1 MSAQPPVATY
11 RTRETEE
18 HYRSVGWWDQ
28 VTLVDRVREHA
39 TNRPDAIAII
49 DSSDDRRITYAQL
62 WHDASTFAAFLISR
76 GIKPGDGVSVQ
87 LPNSYETAVVDL
99 GVLAAGAVLNP
110 LLPNYR
116 AHELRHVLA
125 VSHAKAY
132 ITPDAYRGFDHLV
145 MARDLLAS
153 SPEIHTHVV
162 VASLPDA
169 TVAPESF
176 DLRDVLSN
184 ASRNDPALPTLDA
197 SAVSELIFTS
207 GTEAA
212 PKAIMHSEQT
222 ANINVLA
229 TVEAMDLTAQDVV
242 WMPSPIG
249 HSTGLNCGL
258 RVALYAGLPIVLQDR
273 WDPDRAA
280 ELIERERCT
289 YTLAATTFLT
299 DLVRTLQSTRRDV
312 SSMRAFGCG
321 GAPVP
326 PDLVVAAA
334 AVGVTVLRIY
344 GSTEGLIITWNR
356 GNSPLD
362 KRANTD
368 GLAMPNVEVEI
379 RDDADQVVGHGVE
392 GEIHV
397 RGPEVCIGFFDDPE
411 RMARVFTDDGWL
423 RSGDLGVID
432 AQGYLTIVG
441 RKKEIIIRGG
451 MNIAPREIEDLL
463 CEMPAV
469 RAAAVIGLPDER
481 LGELVCACIVADEPL
496 DLADIVAFLRARD
509 LATYKLPQA
518 IRVIDA
524 IPMTASGKLR
534 KAVLRDA
541 IVADMA
547 RGAQSP

>member
-1 MSAQPPVATY
+1 MTTRANVTTY
-11 RTRETEE
+11 RTPEAEQR
-18 HYRSVGWWDQ
+18 YRDLGLWDD
-28 VTLVDRVREHA
+28 VTLVERVRAHA
-39 TNRPDAIAII
+39 ATRPDAIAII
-49 DSSDDRRITYAQL
+49 DSADDRRITYAQL
-62 WHDASTFAAFLISR
+62 WHDASTFASFLMAR
-76 GIKPGDGVSVQ
+76 GIEPGDGVSVQ

-132 ITPDAYRGFDHLV
+132 VTPHTYRGFDHLA
-145 MARDLLAS
+145 MARDLCAS
-153 SPEIHTHVV
+153 LPEVHTHVV
-162 VASLPDA
+162 VAPAFETRGEFA
-169 TVAPESF
+169 TESF
-176 DLRDVLSN
+176 ELREVL
-184 ASRNDPALPTLDA
+184 ASTPRNDAALPALDA

-222 ANINVLA
+222 ANVNVLG
-229 TVEAMDLTAQDVV
+229 TLEAMELTEHDVV

-258 RVALYAGLPIVLQDR
+258 RVALHAGLPIVLQDR
-273 WDPDRAA
+273 WDPERAA

-289 YTLAATTFLT
+289 YTLAATTFLN
-299 DLVRTLQSTRRDV
+299 DLVRTLHASPREV

-356 GNSPLD
+356 AGSPLD

-368 GLAMPNVEVEI
+368 GVAMPDVEIEI
-379 RDDADQVVGHGVE
+379 RDDTGRVVGRGVE

-397 RGPEVCIGFFDDPE
+397 RGPEVCVGFFDDPV
-411 RMARVFTDDGWL
+411 RMAKVFTPDGWL

-432 AQGYLTIVG
+432 AEGYLTIVG

-469 RAAAVIGLPDER
+469 RAAAVVGLPDER
-481 LGELVCACIVADEPL
+481 LGELVCACVVTDEPL
-496 DLADIVAFLRARD
+496 ELADIVAFLRNRD

-518 IRVIDA
+518 LRVVDS

-541 IVADMA
+541 IVAEMQGS
-547 RGAQSP
+547 R

>member
-1 MSAQPPVATY
+1 MTDRPEVATY
-11 RTRETEE
+11 RTAESVQR
-18 HYRSVGWWDQ
+18 YRDLGLWDDI
-28 VTLVDRVREHA
+28 TLVDRVRDHA
-39 TNRPDAIAII
+39 ASRPEAIAII
-49 DSSDDRRITYAQL
+49 DSTDDRRVTYAQL
-62 WHDASTFAAFLISR
+62 WHDASGFAAFLISR
-76 GIKPGDGVSVQ
+76 GVQPGDGVSVQ

-132 ITPDAYRGFDHLV
+132 ITPDTYRGFDHLA
-145 MARDLLAS
+145 MARDLCGSL
-153 SPEIHTHVV
+153 PEVHTHVV
-162 VASLPDA
+162 VRTNEGTDRSLDPG
-169 TVAPESF
+169 SF
-176 DLRDVLSN
+176 DLGDVLEHTRPD
-184 ASRNDPALPTLDA
+184 AAALPALDA
-197 SAVSELIFTS
+197 AAVSELIFTS

-222 ANINVLA
+222 ANVNVLA
-229 TVEAMDLTAQDVV
+229 TIEAMALTEHDVV

-273 WDPDRAA
+273 WDPERAA
-280 ELIERERCT
+280 ELIERERCS
-289 YTLAATTFLT
+289 YTLAATTFLN
-299 DLVRTLQSTRRDV
+299 DLVRTLRASPRDV
-312 SSMRAFGCG
+312 RSMRAFGCG

-334 AVGVTVLRIY
+334 DVGVTVLRIY
-344 GSTEGLIITWNR
+344 GSTEGLIIAWNR
-356 GNSPLD
+356 AGAPLE
-362 KRANTD
+362 KRAETD
-368 GLAMPNVEVEI
+368 GTPMPNVEVEI
-379 RDDADQVVGHGVE
+379 RDEADRVVGAGVE

-411 RMARVFTDDGWL
+411 RMANVFTDDGWL

-432 AQGYLTIVG
+432 ADGSLTIVG

-463 CEMPAV
+463 CEMPSV
-469 RAAAVIGLPDER
+469 RAAAVVGLPDER

-496 DLADIVAFLRARD
+496 DLADIVAFLRTRE

-541 IVADMA
+541 IVAEMQGT
-547 RGAQSP
+547 R